1 MLLLINTQKKTS
13 VYVSY
18 GDLLMFHLKKCKKDA
33 APHHKRDAVQGC
45 GVYPAIFQNAI
56 KTRYVRSYMTC
67 LVHLCDT
74 LCTCI
79 LRSVNNISTC
89 ILRAYIADGYRIQQL
104 LSHQHVKLVV
114 SATGTAD

>member
-45 GVYPAIFQNAI
+45 GVYPAIFQNASARLDAI
-56 KTRYVRSYMTC
+56 H
-67 LVHLCDT
+67 VH
-74 LCTCI
+74 I
-79 LRSVNNISTC
+79 WSTC
-89 ILRAYIADGYRIQQL
+89 VIHFGIQD
-104 LSHQHVKLVV
+104 S
-114 SATGTAD
+114 